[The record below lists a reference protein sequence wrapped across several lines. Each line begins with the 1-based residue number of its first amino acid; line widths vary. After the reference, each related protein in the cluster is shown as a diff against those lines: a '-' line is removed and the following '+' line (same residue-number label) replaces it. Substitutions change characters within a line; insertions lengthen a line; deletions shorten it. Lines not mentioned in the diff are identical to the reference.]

1 MFSQSSLLLRQRS
14 PWRELLHPL
23 PLRARRYLWW
33 KRDRCDHNEAILRQ
47 PYYKLK
53 PVDVCT
59 TSTTDA
65 GAVGSSSIASKR
77 DMMKVSGRTSGPL
90 PLDQDIVPRD
100 VRLLKP
106 AYPESYYTIPVT
118 RKTGQR

>member
-1 MFSQSSLLLRQRS
+1 MFSCTQLSFRRRT

-33 KRDRCDHNEAILRQ
+33 KRDRCDHHEAILRQ

-53 PVDVCT
+53 PITD
-59 TSTTDA
+59 TSAQRDA
-65 GAVGSSSIASKR
+65 MKASL
-77 DMMKVSGRTSGPL
+77 RTSGPM
-90 PLDQDIVPRD
+90 PVDQDIVPRD

-106 AYPESYYTIPVT
+106 AYAESWFTIPAT